1 MANRLVQE
9 SSPYLRQHRD
19 NPVDWYAW
27 GPEAFAKAKAEDKP
41 ILLSVGYSS
50 CHWCH
55 VMAHE
60 SFEDEETAEL
70 VNQLFVN
77 VKVDREE
84 RPDVDAVYMEFV
96 VATTG
101 QGGWPMTVFLTP
113 DGAPFYGGT
122 YFPKVGRQ
130 GMPSFGQLCE
140 AVDQHWREHRDDIE
154 EQTDR
159 ILEEISRS
167 ARLEPDPDLPSAD
180 TVELALEQLL
190 KAHDVTWGGFGRA
203 PKFPQTMSLDLLLQV
218 HRRTG
223 DPVLLEA
230 VTTSLAAMARGGIYD
245 HVGGGFSRYSVDAFW
260 MVPHFE
266 KMLYDNALLARTYLH
281 AWQVTGD
288 PEHLQVVEEVIGYVQ
303 RDLATSDGGV
313 TSAEDADSEGEE
325 GRFYV
330 WKRSQLREV
339 LGEQADAAIE
349 WWGVTEGG
357 NFEGATI
364 LHRPQGGSLLR
375 SAEVEAARARLFEV
389 REQRARPGLDD
400 KVLTEWNALWLATL
414 AEAAFA
420 TGRADWLAAA
430 ERLGELLLRELRRED
445 GRWLRSWQAQ
455 GGARHLAFAS
465 DHAALVDAFTRLS
478 EATGHARWLDEAV
491 ATADTMLEL
500 FWDAEH
506 GGLFT
511 TGSDAEALVARQKD
525 FQDNAVP
532 SANSQAALAF
542 LRLASLTG
550 EARWLEHAEAILRLF
565 GRYAKSHPMGFA
577 LLLQA
582 VDLHQTGS
590 TEVVVAGERPDLV
603 DELRA
608 RFLPG
613 AVLAW
618 GERRDSPLW
627 ADRVDGR
634 AYVCKDFTCQ
644 LPAED
649 AATLVAQLDALG

>member
-1 MANRLVQE
+1 
-9 SSPYLRQHRD
+9 
-19 NPVDWYAW
+19 
-27 GPEAFAKAKAEDKP
+27 
-41 ILLSVGYSS
+41 
-50 CHWCH
+50 
-55 VMAHE
+55 MAHE
-60 SFEDEETAEL
+60 SFEDDETAEL
-70 VNQLFVN
+70 VNRLFVN

-154 EQTDR
+154 EQTGR
-159 ILEEISRS
+159 IVEEISRS

-190 KAHDVTWGGFGRA
+190 QAHDATWGGFGRA

-223 DPVLLEA
+223 DPVLLDA

-303 RDLATSDGGV
+303 RDLATPQGGV

-330 WKRSQLREV
+330 WKRSQLQEA
-339 LGEQADAAIE
+339 LGAHADAAIE

-364 LHRPQGGSLLR
+364 LHRPQGGPLLR
-375 SAEVEAARARLFEV
+375 PPEVEAARTRLFEV
-389 REQRARPGLDD
+389 REQRVRPGLDD

-414 AEAAFA
+414 AEAA
-420 TGRADWLAAA
+420 
-430 ERLGELLLRELRRED
+430 
-445 GRWLRSWQAQ
+445 
-455 GGARHLAFAS
+455 
-465 DHAALVDAFTRLS
+465 
-478 EATGHARWLDEAV
+478 
-491 ATADTMLEL
+491 
-500 FWDAEH
+500 
-506 GGLFT
+506 
-511 TGSDAEALVARQKD
+511 
-525 FQDNAVP
+525 
-532 SANSQAALAF
+532 
-542 LRLASLTG
+542 
-550 EARWLEHAEAILRLF
+550 
-565 GRYAKSHPMGFA
+565 
-577 LLLQA
+577 
-582 VDLHQTGS
+582 
-590 TEVVVAGERPDLV
+590 
-603 DELRA
+603 
-608 RFLPG
+608 
-613 AVLAW
+613 
-618 GERRDSPLW
+618 
-627 ADRVDGR
+627 
-634 AYVCKDFTCQ
+634 
-644 LPAED
+644 
-649 AATLVAQLDALG
+649 